1 MDKGEVLEVIER
13 FRKALASLG
22 VQVSVLVL
30 YGSYA
35 RGNWREDS
43 DIDVVVVSPDFEGRS
58 YWERIELLG
67 EAVYEV
73 WEPIEA
79 VAMTPQEWE
88 KGDSM
93 IAHFARDGELV
104 YAAEPE

>member
-1 MDKGEVLEVIER
+1 MDKSTVLQVIEQ

-22 VQVSVLVL
+22 VQVSMVVL

-43 DIDVVVVSPDFEGRS
+43 DIDLVVVSPDFEGRS

-93 IAHFARDGELV
+93 IAQFAREGELV
-104 YAAEPE
+104 YPAEPH

>member
-1 MDKGEVLEVIER
+1 MDKSTVLEVIER
-13 FRKALASLG
+13 FRKALAGLG
-22 VQVSVLVL
+22 VQASMVVL

-43 DIDVVVVSPDFEGRS
+43 DIDLVVVSPDFEGRR
-58 YWERIELLG
+58 YWQRIELLAK
-67 EAVYEV
+67 AVYEV

-88 KGDSM
+88 KGESM
-93 IAHFARDGELV
+93 IAQFAREGELV
-104 YAAEPE
+104 YSAGPP